1 MSSVKIM
8 AVIKAES
15 EPDAVLI
22 AITTKLTPEIFLSP
36 AEQVEVLLVSK
47 DKTTKVRFQVLP
59 WRRKLQI
66 FLP

>member
-1 MSSVKIM
+1 MSSVKVM
-8 AVIKAES
+8 TVIKAES
-15 EPDAVLI
+15 EPDTVLL
-22 AITTKLTPEIFLSP
+22 AISTKLTPEVFLSP

-47 DKTTKVRFQVLP
+47 DKTTKLRFQVLP